1 MCVCEAKGWEQNGF
15 FTRVIC
21 VGWEGLS
28 CLCVCRDWDQ
38 NCGKIPHWDW
48 LQRMGLN
55 TNTSPSI
62 YPTLFPL
69 PLHISGCKLLP
80 IWMLLLY
87 WLRSDQILEPCGRI
101 LCLGL
106 STWSWRWQ
114 SCFFFGRIGNDF
126 GEFRWIFPLCC
137 FSGAWFTWWVS
148 GGISTLTPAEFC
160 SLVFDI
166 IKTG

>member
-114 SCFFFGRIGNDF
+114 SCFFSAGLAMILENLG
-126 GEFRWIFPLCC
+126 GSSLCAA
-137 FSGAWFTWWVS
+137 FQGHGSPDESVEVY
-148 GGISTLTPAEFC
+148 PP
-160 SLVFDI
+160 
-166 IKTG
+166 